1 MAGPPRELDELLRA
15 LTRGDPSAI
24 SAEELAR
31 IEAALEADP
40 ALAAALAAEP
50 AGGGDPLVAAVAD
63 TTPGPTADEWAR
75 VWSNISA
82 GTATAARPA
91 VGRRASV
98 WLRLRV
104 PLAAAAAVLLAIGT
118 WWNWERRGGDAWEIR
133 LAADVEIDDIDMP
146 DSTTP
151 VVIRLRPDG
160 PVVIWALA
168 DMSG

>member
-1 MAGPPRELDELLRA
+1 MQGPPRELDELLRA
-15 LTRGDPSAI
+15 LTRGDPSAV

-40 ALAAALAAEP
+40 GLTAALAAEP
-50 AGGGDPLVAAVAD
+50 AGVGDPLVAAVGD
-63 TTPGPTADEWAR
+63 TTPTPTPEEWAR
-75 VWSNISA
+75 VWDHITA
-82 GTATAARPA
+82 GTAAAMRPA
-91 VGRRASV
+91 VAHRASV

-104 PLAAAAAVLLAIGT
+104 PLAAAAAVLLAVGM
-118 WWNWERRGGDAWEIR
+118 WWNWEGRGGDAWEIR
-133 LAADVEIDDIDMP
+133 LAADVEIDDIDMQ

-168 DMSG
+168 DMAG